1 MGILF
6 TLLNFNVLN
15 IQFDVW
21 REEAFILILLLD
33 IIVVISLKNMIFVR
47 KIDLVLV
54 FDI

>member
-6 TLLNFNVLN
+6 TLLNFNVFN

-21 REEAFILILLLD
+21 REEAFIVILLLD
-33 IIVVISLKNMIFVR
+33 IIVVITLKNMIFLR
-47 KIDLVLV
+47 KIVLVLV